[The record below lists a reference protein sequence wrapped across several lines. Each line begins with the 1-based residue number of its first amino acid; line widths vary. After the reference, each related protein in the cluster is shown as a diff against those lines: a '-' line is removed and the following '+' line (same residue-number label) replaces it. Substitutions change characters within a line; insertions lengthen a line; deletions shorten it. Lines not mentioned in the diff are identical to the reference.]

1 MKFVRGIVFLSFNLA
16 LAGCQPSTNQA
27 SPSNAPKTEAQQA
40 ASKSAKA
47 SANKVAQGATDEQI
61 LETAETCA
69 HLAGEFGGD
78 QSERDKDVT
87 AEQDSLKCDLA
98 PGNLKAL
105 KARLPKDSPLLARVT
120 EALSD
125 LE

>member
-1 MKFVRGIVFLSFNLA
+1 MKFVREIVFLSISLA

-27 SPSNAPKTEAQQA
+27 SSNNPKTEAKLA
-40 ASKSAKA
+40 AS
-47 SANKVAQGATDEQI
+47 NVAQGASDENI
-61 LETAETCA
+61 IESAEACA

-78 QSERDKDVT
+78 QSERDKEVV
-87 AEQDSLKCDLA
+87 AEQDSLKCDQA
-98 PGNLKAL
+98 IGNLKTL

-120 EALSD
+120 EALND

>member
-1 MKFVRGIVFLSFNLA
+1 MKFIREIVLLSFGIA
-16 LAGCQPSTNQA
+16 LAGCQPSSHQA
-27 SPSNAPKTEAQQA
+27 PTSNAKKEAQSA
-40 ASKSAKA
+40 TNKSTKA
-47 SANKVAQGATDEQI
+47 SVGKVAQGATDEQI
-61 LETAETCA
+61 IESAETCA

-78 QSERDKDVT
+78 QSERDKEVT
-87 AEQDSLKCDLA
+87 EEQDSLKCDQAL
-98 PGNLKAL
+98 GNLKAL

>member
-1 MKFVRGIVFLSFNLA
+1 MKFAREIVFLSSSLA
-16 LAGCQPSTNQA
+16 LTGCQPSTNQA
-27 SPSNAPKTEAQQA
+27 SSSQTKTTAQLA
-40 ASKSAKA
+40 TIKPAKA
-47 SANKVAQGATDEQI
+47 SASKVAQGATDDQI
-61 LETAETCA
+61 LESAETCA

-78 QSERDKDVT
+78 QSERDREVT
-87 AEQDSLKCDLA
+87 AAQDSLKCDQAL
-98 PGNLKAL
+98 GNLKAL